1 MLVIQAKFKQT
12 ETGEFLSFEMD
23 GHAKSGPFGYDI
35 VCAAASALSINTINS
50 INELAGYTPIYDM
63 ESGYLYFERLESLS
77 DRQIDITN
85 LLVHSLL
92 IGLRSIETDNQAFI
106 QVKLSQGGANPC

>member
-1 MLVIQAKFKQT
+1 MIRAEFKQA
-12 ETGEFLSFEMD
+12 GNGDFLSFEMD
-23 GHAKSGPFGYDI
+23 GHAESGPFGYDI

-50 INELAGYTPIYDM
+50 INELAEYMPIYEM
-63 ESGYLYFERLESLS
+63 ESGYLYFERLNDLS

-92 IGLRSIETDNQAFI
+92 IGLRSIEADNQAFI
-106 QVKLSQGGANPC
+106 QVKLSQGGASPC